1 MQPVTAGATGLSVRA
16 DPAVSVCL
24 RSLELL
30 SCHPFHHGAM
40 LLEALVLQP
49 TGSFVEEAD
58 FLQRCMSFAQTEQ
71 AKDTAGDY
79 AQSVRARL
87 L

>member
-1 MQPVTAGATGLSVRA
+1 
-16 DPAVSVCL
+16 
-24 RSLELL
+24 
-30 SCHPFHHGAM
+30 M